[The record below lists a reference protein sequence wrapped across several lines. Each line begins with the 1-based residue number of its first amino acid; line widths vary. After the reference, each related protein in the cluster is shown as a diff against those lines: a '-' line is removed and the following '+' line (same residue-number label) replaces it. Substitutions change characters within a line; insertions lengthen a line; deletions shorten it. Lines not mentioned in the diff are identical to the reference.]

1 MSSDESVF
9 GATSHADWAEM
20 VAKLLGG
27 APPESLN
34 RIDED
39 GLAVSALYEI
49 DPTVGTEAR
58 PAPQLPQ
65 APADRVRYGWDICQ
79 PIFLADLQQTTL
91 TAANSSIL
99 TALETGASS
108 LWLSSDEDITAVL
121 PTLFDQVRLPA
132 ISVTITA
139 PAAAG
144 DVLESLQTLAG
155 DEAISLHL
163 THS

>member
-9 GATSHADWAEM
+9 GATSHGDWAEM

-39 GLAVSALYEI
+39 GLTVSALYEI
-49 DPTVGTEAR
+49 DPTVGPEAR
-58 PAPQLPQ
+58 PASQLPQ

-91 TAANSSIL
+91 TAANSSIKL
-99 TALETGASS
+99 TSR
-108 LWLSSDEDITAVL
+108 
-121 PTLFDQVRLPA
+121 FFF
-132 ISVTITA
+132 
-139 PAAAG
+139 
-144 DVLESLQTLAG
+144 
-155 DEAISLHL
+155 
-163 THS
+163 